1 MNPIEQLQLHVNEV
15 LGQVI
20 HLGSSTSSTIAYGLG
35 LF

>member
-1 MNPIEQLQLHVNEV
+1 MNPIEQLQLQVNEV

-20 HLGSSTSSTIAYGLG
+20 HLGSSASSTIAYGLG